1 MCADLAGRIRNQLR
15 ARAFEAEQAY
25 WDASESFLA
34 ARAARAAAIAA
45 QRLARLQALEAGGRA
60 SSDAEDEENSDDDL
74 DAKPAPPPPTAKAGI
89 KGKKGAKK
97 AAEPE
102 REEDADDAMDI
113 DALGDTSQGSAPTQ
127 EITRFDVS
135 SLAEEEI
142 RSFSALTVLTATP
155 GHWMKT
161 QVIYETYIIHLH
173 LKMAVKTAS
182 HPAASTVLGFDVL
195 C

>member
-25 WDASESFLA
+25 WEASESFLA

-45 QRLARLQALEAGGRA
+45 QRLARLQALEAGGKA

-74 DAKPAPPPPTAKAGI
+74 DAKPAPPLPTAKVGV

-113 DALGDTSQGSAPTQ
+113 DAPGTSQGSAPLQ
-127 EITRFDVS
+127 EITRFTCTS
-135 SLAEEEI
+135 RWLSKRLRILLRLCLALMYCAGSL
-142 RSFSALTVLTATP
+142 FSTL
-155 GHWMKT
+155 
-161 QVIYETYIIHLH
+161 Q
-173 LKMAVKTAS
+173 
-182 HPAASTVLGFDVL
+182 D
-195 C
+195 